1 MARQSRR
8 PRASSMNLLDET
20 NRPLTVITANAEGF
34 TSGAAVSHPT
44 D

>member
-20 NRPLTVITANAEGF
+20 NRPLTVITANADGF
-34 TSGAAVSHPT
+34 HQRRGRVYPT

>member
-1 MARQSRR
+1 MARQSHH
-8 PRASSMNLLDET
+8 PRASSKNLLDDT
-20 NRPLTVITANAEGF
+20 NRPLTVITANADEF